1 MTSPIAFTLSLFNVI
16 FTTKFL
22 SAIRIYGGKQ
32 SPLYV
37 TQNTII
43 MTSNTKFV
51 KKVYADRMTIGVCF
65 FCLFLYCSPVY
76 SVWVKAPDM
85 HFAFDNEQLDGF
97 MHGVIFDPGNEC
109 KPMYMQTMPRP
120 RTVGVHEKGMR
131 TSEGKFELRVDDRV
145 VLPVPPGQDTS
156 ANEETY
162 SIYVDIDGTNL
173 PADMMQGQRLYS
185 RAGSSVISVSLKGSS
200 TAMKAAYQ
208 ACLKEIEAQTTLKM
222 LLIKSDTSPPAST
235 RTSSDESYGISDL
248 RQDMPY
254 SEAREI
260 ILDAGWQV
268 DVNRD
273 ASRDD
278 DNVEGWKEL
287 ISCPMTG
294 PCRLEFTD
302 IHRRRLIV
310 LIVGAGGE
318 RMEDEPSKKRVSS
331 WYVEQP
337 SSKQEMQK
345 K

>member
-1 MTSPIAFTLSLFNVI
+1 
-16 FTTKFL
+16 
-22 SAIRIYGGKQ
+22 
-32 SPLYV
+32 
-37 TQNTII
+37 
-43 MTSNTKFV
+43 MTSNAKFV

-85 HFAFDNEQLDGF
+85 HFAFDNEQLDGI
-97 MHGVIFDPGNEC
+97 MHGVIFDPSNEC

-131 TSEGKFELRVDDRV
+131 TSEGKFELRVDDRI

-162 SIYVDIDGTNL
+162 SIYVDIHGTNL

-185 RAGSSVISVSLKGSS
+185 RAGSSVISVSLKGLSA
-200 TAMKAAYQ
+200 AMKAAYQ
-208 ACLKEIEAQTTLKM
+208 ACLKEIEAQTKLEM
-222 LLIKSDTSPPAST
+222 LLVKSDTPPALT
-235 RTSSDESYGISDL
+235 RTSSDELDGVSDL
-248 RQDMPY
+248 RQDMLY
-254 SEAREI
+254 SEARKI
-260 ILDAGWQV
+260 LLDAGWQV

-273 ASRDD
+273 AAQDD
-278 DNVEGWKEL
+278 DNLEGGEEL
-287 ISCPMTG
+287 INCPVTG

-310 LIVGAGGE
+310 LVVGISGE
-318 RMEDEPSKKRVSS
+318 KMEDGHVGKLVSS

-337 SSKQEMQK
+337 
-345 K
+345 